1 MSGQRQKKKPEQM
14 ATEVCGKSEAR
25 NQREKLGKKQ
35 EPPPRLKLE
44 ELCLYG
50 DPAPA
55 GGGPK
60 EVDLPALAQLRLHG
74 SALGGLLRR

>member
-25 NQREKLGKKQ
+25 NQKEKPGKKQ

-44 ELCLYG
+44 ELCLYR
-50 DPAPA
+50 DTVPA

-60 EVDLPALAQLRLHG
+60 EVAQLRLHG
-74 SALGGLLRR
+74 SALGGLLRQ